1 MGLLPLAGPRSV
13 PPPNPPDLGPF
24 YFFPARFSRALL
36 RVRRRSRLR
45 SAGAPSAANAE
56 PYRHS
61 SPHGGFAA
69 VPPARYPPIRGRM
82 LVGEGWT
89 AALQVRGF
97 TGCRREGSQRI
108 VPVSDMPLVRTGP

>member
-1 MGLLPLAGPRSV
+1 MEPRNPAASLSGIPKMGLLPLAGPRSV

-61 SPHGGFAA
+61 SPPSRRLRCSPAGAIPTHSWEDVGGRGLDCCAA
-69 VPPARYPPIRGRM
+69 GSGFHRM
-82 LVGEGWT
+82 S
-89 AALQVRGF
+89 A
-97 TGCRREGSQRI
+97 
-108 VPVSDMPLVRTGP
+108 